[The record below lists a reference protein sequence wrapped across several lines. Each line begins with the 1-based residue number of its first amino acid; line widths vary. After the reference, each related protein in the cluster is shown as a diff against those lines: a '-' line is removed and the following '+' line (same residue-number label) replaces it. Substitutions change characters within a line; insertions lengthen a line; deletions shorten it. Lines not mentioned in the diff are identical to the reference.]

1 MTVEDIKG
9 LLKNCF
15 YNSRGNHLIADC
27 PFCGHERHFYLNVN
41 KVLIKTEKGYLNCW
55 DCKKCGEKGNLKKL
69 LIKLQKITLLDD
81 GKYSDLYKK
90 INNKLS
96 HEVEGSNLELSIPEI
111 RLPIGFKRLRQDDY
125 LRSRG
130 FTDLEFKKYIIG
142 RTKLIP
148 TLLNYIIVAIEDNKK
163 VKGYI
168 SRSVLSKYEIDLL
181 NKQYKRQG
189 LKMKYLRYQNS
200 KNTSFNKLLLGY
212 DEIMFTTEWV
222 ILVEGFFDKVRVDQ
236 ALKLDFSDEIKCC
249 ATFGKSI
256 SLEQIRRLQNRGVE
270 KVILVQDPDALSETK
285 SYSFALK
292 EEFETVL
299 VGVTSNNDDLGSSS
313 YREVELVFNNLRN
326 PMDFVL
332 SKVDS
337 NKLRR

>member
-15 YNSRGNHLIADC
+15 YNSRGNHLIADS
-27 PFCGHERHFYLNVN
+27 PFCGHERHFYLKVN

-130 FTDLEFKKYIIG
+130 FTDLEFKK
-142 RTKLIP
+142 
-148 TLLNYIIVAIEDNKK
+148 
-163 VKGYI
+163 
-168 SRSVLSKYEIDLL
+168 
-181 NKQYKRQG
+181 
-189 LKMKYLRYQNS
+189 
-200 KNTSFNKLLLGY
+200 
-212 DEIMFTTEWV
+212 
-222 ILVEGFFDKVRVDQ
+222 
-236 ALKLDFSDEIKCC
+236 
-249 ATFGKSI
+249 
-256 SLEQIRRLQNRGVE
+256 
-270 KVILVQDPDALSETK
+270 
-285 SYSFALK
+285 
-292 EEFETVL
+292 
-299 VGVTSNNDDLGSSS
+299 
-313 YREVELVFNNLRN
+313 
-326 PMDFVL
+326 
-332 SKVDS
+332 
-337 NKLRR
+337 